1 MSEPFVE
8 ILGILIDENLSWEK
22 QINHVRK
29 KSMNATRNVHRVNK
43 MLPKKSRLN
52 MYHCIIS
59 PNFDYG
65 DVLFGG
71 CSIKNSKR
79 LQRVQNFAV
88 KSITGNRKYDSAT
101 KSFQEL
107 KLLNLQQR
115 RKVHESV
122 FIHKALSKNSSRNL
136 QEEYSNYQP
145 KFHTRRFTTGK
156 LTIPTHNTSKLKK
169 ITTLSHNINLEQHPQ
184 QHTQGFHQ
192 QP

>member
-1 MSEPFVE
+1 MKTFPGKNKSTKLE
-8 ILGILIDENLSWEK
+8 
-22 QINHVRK
+22 K

-79 LQRVQNFAV
+79 LQRVQNFAI
-88 KSITGNRKYDSAT
+88 KSITGNRKHDSAT

-122 FIHKALSKNSSRNL
+122 FIHKAISKNSSRNL

-145 KFHTRRFTTGK
+145 KAQTRRYTSGK
-156 LTIPTHNTSKLKK
+156 LIIPTHNTSK
-169 ITTLSHNINLEQHPQ
+169 
-184 QHTQGFHQ
+184 F
-192 QP
+192 

>member
-1 MSEPFVE
+1 
-8 ILGILIDENLSWEK
+8 
-22 QINHVRK
+22 
-29 KSMNATRNVHRVNK
+29 
-43 MLPKKSRLN
+43 

-136 QEEYSNYQP
+136 QEDYSNYQP

-156 LTIPTHNTSKLKK
+156 LTIPTHNTSKFKK
-169 ITTLSHNINLEQHPQ
+169 SPLYRTISTWNSIPNNIPKDSINSHKTKYQNYLIAQTLN
-184 QHTQGFHQ
+184 
-192 QP
+192 